1 MIDFQRVVRY
11 EVGLDSSPAC
21 AWTLPTF
28 LVGFPR
34 YPALVALFSNG
45 IELVITHL
53 SIKRH
58 MDRHSPD
65 SGAVLSAMFRLIEAH
80 RNEIRPRPASS
91 AANRSGCSP

>member
-45 IELVITHL
+45 IELVIIHL
-53 SIKRH
+53 SIKLH
-58 MDRHSPD
+58 MDCLLPR
-65 SGAVLSAMFRLIEAH
+65 GRAVT
-80 RNEIRPRPASS
+80 SS
-91 AANRSGCSP
+91 LR